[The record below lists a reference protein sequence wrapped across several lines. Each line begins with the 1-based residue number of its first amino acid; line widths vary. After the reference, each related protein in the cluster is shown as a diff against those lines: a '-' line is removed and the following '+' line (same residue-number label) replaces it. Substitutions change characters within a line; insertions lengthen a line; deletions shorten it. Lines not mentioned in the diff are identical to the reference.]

1 MCYFQHT
8 PFSWSCSIKISKEAK
23 RLAGDLGLSDVDA
36 YIMDLKA
43 KLYIKSSELIKESKL
58 KHEEIAKLIG
68 TSRSR
73 INRIANK
80 GENSVSIELLLKLIA
95 VLEGTSAINIDA

>member
-1 MCYFQHT
+1 M
-8 PFSWSCSIKISKEAK
+8 KISKEAK
-23 RLAGDLGLSDVDA
+23 RLAADLGLSEVDA
-36 YIMDLKA
+36 YIMELKA
-43 KLYIKSSELIKESKL
+43 RLYIKSSTLIKESKL
-58 KHEEIAKLIG
+58 KHEEIAKRIG

-95 VLEGTSAINIDA
+95 VLEGTAAIKIAA